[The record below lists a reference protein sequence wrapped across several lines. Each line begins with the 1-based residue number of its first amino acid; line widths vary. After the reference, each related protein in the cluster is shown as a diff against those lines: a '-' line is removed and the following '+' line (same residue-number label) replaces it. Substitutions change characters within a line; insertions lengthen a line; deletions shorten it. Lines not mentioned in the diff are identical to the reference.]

1 MFPSAANPTLLRRVA
16 GTIRAFALLEDPELE
31 SWITR
36 EAALVHAH
44 HRRTAAA
51 RRQVR
56 HSRRP
61 GAPRAAEQPC
71 RTPLARRAERV

>member
-1 MFPSAANPTLLRRVA
+1 MFPSPVTPNFLRRVA
-16 GTIRAFALLEDPELE
+16 GTMRAFALLEDPELE
-31 SWITR
+31 SRITR
-36 EAALVHAH
+36 EAALVRAH

-51 RRQVR
+51 RLQVR